1 MQFPVSQPGFQ
12 FRHGRDVEEALRLIA
27 VHSALGQFN
36 VAVKRAGSFGRQF
49 HERVGQRR
57 GTQKRTDEQASADH
71 GFIVHQGRILLQVIQ
86 LVLARRCR
94 QSNSPELLVMEEI
107 MRAWDMFEIVD
118 QEPLNMVA
126 LYFLNRCPA
135 HPLGRRGI
143 VPRRVLQDGF
153 PMSRRCFVF
162 QAHAHRLLIAS
173 AVSNNL
179 IQRLG
184 VPEI

>member
-1 MQFPVSQPGFQ
+1 
-12 FRHGRDVEEALRLIA
+12 
-27 VHSALGQFN
+27 
-36 VAVKRAGSFGRQF
+36 
-49 HERVGQRR
+49 
-57 GTQKRTDEQASADH
+57 
-71 GFIVHQGRILLQVIQ
+71 
-86 LVLARRCR
+86 
-94 QSNSPELLVMEEI
+94 MEEI

-162 QAHAHRLLIAS
+162 QAHAHLLLIAS
-173 AVSNNL
+173 AVRHNL
-179 IQRLG
+179 IHCLGMPEVQLYEHPRLVSLAASPARYRTVVEG
-184 VPEI
+184 QNHVPGITACL